1 MAVGL
6 NPVIANQIL
15 DSLFSAAAFTPP
27 AASYV
32 QLHTGDPGVNGTANI
47 SSFTTRT
54 ALTWSAASGGS
65 KSISAAVV
73 ITASWSG
80 TSPESISY
88 VSYWSAVTGGTFIT
102 SDQLVAPVTVVTGS
116 PLNLPSLVA
125 PMSPLAA

>member
-47 SSFTTRT
+47 SSFATRT
-54 ALTWSAASGGS
+54 ALTWASASGGS

-73 ITASWSG
+73 ITASWAA
-80 TSPESISY
+80 TSPESITH

>member
-1 MAVGL
+1 MTVGL

-27 AASYV
+27 AASYI
-32 QLHTGDPGVNGTANI
+32 QLHTGDPGAAGTANV

-54 ALTWSAASGGS
+54 ALAWSSAAGGS

-80 TSPESISY
+80 TSPELITH
-88 VSYWSAVTGGTFIT
+88 VSYWSASTAGTFIT